1 MTATLAEVDKASIE
15 TLLEKLENPE
25 VVAALSSLLDNVDL
39 LAVLIAGLNGLV
51 QRSELMGEAILDG
64 FSDMRTLTGSVTAPE
79 EVMGLNIK
87 AVLGDVSE
95 LTKALPELT
104 SMLPQLTSILPK
116 VAPGLAEIA
125 DAGLIDE
132 FIRSGLTEARSVDQ
146 LGNLLKGV
154 AKGINSKPVEISG
167 VLSLVRQVKDPD
179 VSRGL
184 GFALGLLQAI
194 GAQIGQSKNR

>member
-51 QRSELMGEAILDG
+51 QRSELMGEAIIDG
-64 FSDMRTLTGSVTAPE
+64 FGDIRTLTGSVTAPE

-87 AVLGDVSE
+87 TVLGDVSE
-95 LTKALPELT
+95 LGKALPELT

>member
-51 QRSELMGEAILDG
+51 QRSELMGEAIIEG
-64 FSDMRTLTGSVTAPE
+64 FGDIRTMTGGVTAPE
-79 EVMGLNIK
+79 EVMGLNVK

-95 LTKALPELT
+95 LSKALPELT

-132 FIRSGLTEARSVDQ
+132 FTRSGLTEARSVDQ

-154 AKGINSKPVEISG
+154 AKGINSKPVEVSG

>member
-51 QRSELMGEAILDG
+51 QRSELTGEAIIDG
-64 FSDMRTLTGSVTAPE
+64 FGDIRTLTGSVTAPE

-95 LTKALPELT
+95 LSKALPELT

-154 AKGINSKPVEISG
+154 AKGINSKPVEVSG

>member
-51 QRSELMGEAILDG
+51 QRSELMGEAIIDG
-64 FSDMRTLTGSVTAPE
+64 FGDIRTLTGSVTAPE

-116 VAPGLAEIA
+116 VAPG
-125 DAGLIDE
+125 
-132 FIRSGLTEARSVDQ
+132 
-146 LGNLLKGV
+146 
-154 AKGINSKPVEISG
+154 
-167 VLSLVRQVKDPD
+167 
-179 VSRGL
+179 
-184 GFALGLLQAI
+184 
-194 GAQIGQSKNR
+194 

>member
-51 QRSELMGEAILDG
+51 QRSELMGEAIIDG
-64 FSDMRTLTGSVTAPE
+64 FGDIRTLTGSVTAPE

-95 LTKALPELT
+95 LSKALPELT

-154 AKGINSKPVEISG
+154 AKGINSKPVEVSG

>member
-51 QRSELMGEAILDG
+51 QRSELMGEAIIDG
-64 FSDMRTLTGSVTAPE
+64 FGDIRTLTGSVTAPE

-87 AVLGDVSE
+87 TVLGDVSE

>member
-51 QRSELMGEAILDG
+51 QRSELMGEAIIEG
-64 FSDMRTLTGSVTAPE
+64 FGDIRTMTGGVTAPE
-79 EVMGLNIK
+79 EVMGLNVK

-95 LTKALPELT
+95 LSKALPELT

-154 AKGINSKPVEISG
+154 AKGINSKPVEVSG

>member
-51 QRSELMGEAILDG
+51 QRSELMGEAIMDG
-64 FSDMRTLTGSVTAPE
+64 FGDLRTMTGGVTAPE
-79 EVMGLNIK
+79 EIMGLNVK
-87 AVLGDVSE
+87 TVLGDVTE
-95 LTKALPELT
+95 LSKALPALT
-104 SMLPQLTSILPK
+104 EALPQLTSILPK

-154 AKGINSKPVEISG
+154 AKGINSKPVEVSG

>member
-1 MTATLAEVDKASIE
+1 
-15 TLLEKLENPE
+15 
-25 VVAALSSLLDNVDL
+25 
-39 LAVLIAGLNGLV
+39 
-51 QRSELMGEAILDG
+51 
-64 FSDMRTLTGSVTAPE
+64 
-79 EVMGLNIK
+79 MGLNIK
-87 AVLGDVSE
+87 TVLGDVSE

-116 VAPGLAEIA
+116 VAPALAEIA

>member
-51 QRSELMGEAILDG
+51 QRSELMGEAIIDG
-64 FSDMRTLTGSVTAPE
+64 FGDIRTLTGSVTAPE

-154 AKGINSKPVEISG
+154 AKGINSKPVEVSG

>member
-51 QRSELMGEAILDG
+51 QRSELMGEAIIDG
-64 FSDMRTLTGSVTAPE
+64 FGDIRTLTGSVTAPE

>member
-51 QRSELMGEAILDG
+51 QRSELMGEAIIDG
-64 FSDMRTLTGSVTAPE
+64 FGDIRTLTGSVTAPE

-104 SMLPQLTSILPK
+104 SMRPQLTSILPK

-154 AKGINSKPVEISG
+154 AKGINSKPVEVSG

>member
-51 QRSELMGEAILDG
+51 QRSELMGEAIIDG
-64 FSDMRTLTGSVTAPE
+64 FGDIRTLTGSVTAPE

-87 AVLGDVSE
+87 TVLGDVSE

-116 VAPGLAEIA
+116 VAPALAEIA